1 MRIHRS
7 LLLVAVAVP
16 LLLLAA
22 CASRLRG
29 EMSYD
34 EHADFSRYK
43 TFTLAAIDSASPEAR
58 RIAAEEVRNAL
69 EAKGLRAVDAATAD
83 VVAHVLLDRRHK
95 MKAERSVGGGG
106 VHVGMEVW
114 LEDRASGGRVWSSWA
129 AETFDDSLVAEEEIP
144 EAVALIFE
152 SYPPK

>member
-43 TFTLAAIDSASPEAR
+43 TFTLAAIDSGSPEAR

-95 MKAERSVGGGG
+95 MKFSAGPSAAEESTSAWRCWPGRSRQRRPG
-106 VHVGMEVW
+106 VVE
-114 LEDRASGGRVWSSWA
+114 LGGR
-129 AETFDDSLVAEEEIP
+129 DLR
-144 EAVALIFE
+144 
-152 SYPPK
+152 

>member
-1 MRIHRS
+1 MRMHRS
-7 LLLVAVAVP
+7 LVLVAVAVP
-16 LLLLAA
+16 LLLAA

-34 EHADFSRYK
+34 EKVDFSRYR
-43 TFTLAAIDSASPEAR
+43 TFALAAIDSGSPAAR
-58 RIAAEEVRNAL
+58 RIAGEEVRNAL
-69 EAKGLRAVDAATAD
+69 EAKGLRAVDGATAD

-95 MKAERSVGGGG
+95 MKLSGSVGGGG
-106 VHVGMEVW
+106 EHVGMEVW

-144 EAVALIFE
+144 KAVALIFE